1 MLNRRNL
8 LANYNAFND
17 MAQMERR
24 FFEDPFEFFKN
35 SGLTEFKTD
44 IKDEGDK
51 YVLQADLPGFS
62 KEDIKLDVEDNILS
76 ISAERHSEHEE
87 KDKKGKFVC
96 CERSYGS
103 YRRQFD
109 ITGVKTEDIKAKYEN
124 GVLELDMPKKTTV
137 GDGKQH
143 LAIE

>member
-1 MLNRRNL
+1 MLNRKNL

-124 GVLELDMPKKTTV
+124 GVLELDMPKKAA
-137 GDGKQH
+137 GADGKQH

>member
-1 MLNRRNL
+1 MLNRKNL

-109 ITGVKTEDIKAKYEN
+109 ITGVRTEDIKARYEN
-124 GVLELDMPKKTTV
+124 GVLELDMPKKTA
-137 GDGKQH
+137 GADGKQH

>member
-1 MLNRRNL
+1 MLNRKNL

-87 KDKKGKFVC
+87 SDKKGKFVC

-109 ITGVKTEDIKAKYEN
+109 ITGVKTEDIKARYEN
-124 GVLELDMPKKTTV
+124 GVLELDMPKKTPTA
-137 GDGKQH
+137 DGKQH

>member
-1 MLNRRNL
+1 MLNRKNL

-87 KDKKGKFVC
+87 SDKKGKFVC
-96 CERSYGS
+96 CERSYGA

-109 ITGVKTEDIKAKYEN
+109 ITGVKTEDIKARYEN
-124 GVLELDMPKKTTV
+124 GVLELDMPKKTPTA
-137 GDGKQH
+137 DGKQH

>member
-8 LANYNAFND
+8 LTNYNAFND

-35 SGLTEFKTD
+35 SGLTKFKTD

-87 KDKKGKFVC
+87 TDKKGKFVC

-109 ITGVKTEDIKAKYEN
+109 VTGVRTEDIKARYEN
-124 GVLELDMPKKTTV
+124 GVLELDMPKKTAVT
-137 GDGKQH
+137 DKKQH